1 MTDDDL
7 ETSLIDA
14 AAAEL
19 LLTSRAFTQGNLY
32 HAVRRLRP
40 ALGTDGAVERFF
52 DIALARRLRHGPLTG
67 LLPAVS
73 ARRGARVAQSSL
85 SLRERSA
92 YFPAA
97 ILLVDRPEIV
107 DLFAASGVLVQAR
120 VAVVCIDGSPPTVVS
135 WLCHAARRGHRAPVG
150 YLHDARTVLYPF
162 LFEPFAT
169 IVESL
174 RGRPLAYRDLGI
186 GPGLP
191 VRDPLHIADAYAAGA
206 QNLEE
211 LPPSSLVAYAAQ
223 QLLEMVAPDT
233 LLLPMRPSRPARVA

>member
-1 MTDDDL
+1 MIDDL
-7 ETSLIDA
+7 ETRLIDA

-19 LLTSRAFTQGNLY
+19 LVTSRAFTPGNLY
-32 HAVRRLRP
+32 HAVRRLHP
-40 ALGTDGAVERFF
+40 ALRAHGSVERFSN
-52 DIALARRLRHGPLTG
+52 IALARRLRQGPLTG

-73 ARRGARVAQSSL
+73 TRRGPRVAQPPL
-85 SLRERSA
+85 SLRERAA

-107 DLFAASGVLVQAR
+107 ALFAASGVLVQAR
-120 VAVVCIDGSPPTVVS
+120 VAVVCVDGSPANVVS

-150 YLHDARTVLYPF
+150 YLHDVRTVLYPF
-162 LFEPFAT
+162 LFEPLVT

-206 QNLEE
+206 QSLEE

-223 QLLEMVAPDT
+223 QLLEMVAPDP